1 MKKVWLVILII
12 IIIAVIAGCTYK
24 IVNTNSETKKS
35 ENVINETVANMSTT
49 VNAVNKENKTNNVSN
64 VNENKEN
71 KVKNE
76 VIENKVENEIE
87 NKVEQN
93 NTVQNTPSTST
104 EVLTESPKTN
114 EEKAIK
120 IVKEDWDSEEGV
132 YFSSMGIDSQ
142 GRYIVTVN
150 DSNTTGTLAWYAV
163 NVVTGE
169 FEVQ

>member
-12 IIIAVIAGCTYK
+12 IIIGVIAGCVYK
-24 IVNTNSETKKS
+24 IVNSNSETKKT
-35 ENVINETVANMSTT
+35 ENIINETVVNMSTT
-49 VNAVNKENKTNNVSN
+49 VNEANKENKINNVSN
-64 VNENKEN
+64 ETESEN

-76 VIENKVENEIE
+76 EIENKVENKID
-87 NKVEQN
+87 NNVEKN
-93 NTVQNTPSTST
+93 NTIQNTQNTST
-104 EVLTESPKTN
+104 EVLTQSPKTN

-120 IVKEDWDSEEGV
+120 IVKEDWNSEEGV
-132 YFSSMGIDSQ
+132 YFSTMGIDSQ